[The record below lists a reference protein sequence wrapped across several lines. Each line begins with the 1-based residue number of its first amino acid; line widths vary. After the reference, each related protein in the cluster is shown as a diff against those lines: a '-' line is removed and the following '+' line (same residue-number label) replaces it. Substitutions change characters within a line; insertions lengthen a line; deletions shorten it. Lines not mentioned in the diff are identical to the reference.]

1 MIYRKMGYMSHPVTR
16 LTAAA
21 LAAALGGA
29 LLQTPAAA
37 AVPAAR
43 TGPATAA
50 VPALTVAAG
59 ISGVSSAAKPR
70 FTASVRY
77 DKYVRRGGYVTYRV
91 KVTNKGGYRGQAY
104 ALLGGS
110 FPSGTRRIKV
120 VAKPRS
126 ISCKTR
132 GRTLNC
138 WMTSL
143 DNGDTTS
150 VTVRAWLRPAK
161 RGKYVPRFGVA
172 YTADRDADRSR
183 LFRTIR
189 FKKLTGTRI
198 L

>member
-1 MIYRKMGYMSHPVTR
+1 MSHPVTR
-16 LTAAA
+16 FTAAA
-21 LAAALGGA
+21 LAAALGGT

-37 AVPAAR
+37 AGPAAPSASV
-43 TGPATAA
+43 TAVAPVLTAA
-50 VPALTVAAG
+50 AG
-59 ISGVSSAAKPR
+59 TSGASAAAKPR

-138 WMTSL
+138 WITSL
-143 DNGDTTS
+143 DDGDTTS

-161 RGKYVPRFGVA
+161 RGRYVPKFGVA
-172 YTADRDADRSR
+172 YTADHDADRNR
-183 LFRTIR
+183 LFRAIR